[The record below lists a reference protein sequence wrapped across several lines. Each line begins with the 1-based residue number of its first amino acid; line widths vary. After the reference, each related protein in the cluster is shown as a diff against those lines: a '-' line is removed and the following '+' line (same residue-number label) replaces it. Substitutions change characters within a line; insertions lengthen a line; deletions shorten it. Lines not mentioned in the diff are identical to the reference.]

1 MSVLLK
7 GTPAAAAL
15 DEQTAERV
23 EKLKAKGIIPC
34 LAILRVGEDEGAISY
49 ERSAKKRC
57 ERVGIKVKEAV
68 LPADVTQEAIIDTVE
83 ALNRDKSVHGVLI
96 LRPLPKAIDEMAVCA
111 ALDVKKDVDGVSQ
124 ASMAKVYSGAG
135 AGFIPCTARS
145 VMEILKYYNI
155 DVSGKRAAVLGR
167 SLVIGRPVAMLL
179 MQADATV
186 TLCHTK
192 TGSIAETVREAD
204 IVVIAVGKAES
215 IGKECFRPGQVVIDV
230 GTNWSESRQMLVGDV
245 RFDEAET
252 FVSAISPVPGGVG
265 SMTTAVLASHVIKA
279 IENE

>member
-135 AGFIPCTARS
+135 EGFIPCTAMS

-155 DVSGKRAAVLGR
+155 DVSGKRAVVLGR

>member
-135 AGFIPCTARS
+135 EGFIPCTAMS